1 MTTWNQRNRE
11 RYNAAWRKWYCA
23 NAQRKI
29 EWQLRRRAAM
39 RAWFLE
45 LKATKQCERC
55 GERTVQCLQ
64 FHHRDPSQKDIEVSK
79 AVLAWSRERI
89 LAEIAKCSI
98 LCANCHLKLHWE
110 ERRRKSRGDRI

>member
-1 MTTWNQRNRE
+1 MSTWQQRNRGL
-11 RYNAAWRKWYCA
+11 YNAAWRTWYRA

-29 EWQLRRRAAM
+29 AWQVRRREEL

-45 LKATKQCERC
+45 LKATKSCERC
-55 GERTVQCLQ
+55 GETTVQCLQ

-79 AVLAWSRERI
+79 ATQSWARERI
-89 LAEIAKCSI
+89 LAEIAKCTV

-110 ERRRKSRGDRI
+110 ERGGKSRGDRI